1 MIREAT
7 GKESLTPRQ
16 EQAGSGRSR
25 DSWRGSSGAW
35 REVKWRRK
43 HAVGLLDGESRK
55 EKKLLASLHLAGEN
69 GLRGEEK
76 GDWPCLREGIK
87 QRAEVLQ
94 LAACSPLAHREEGGT
109 SCPRPWRMCTWGG
122 RRAAVG

>member
-1 MIREAT
+1 M
-7 GKESLTPRQ
+7 PRQ
-16 EQAGSGRSR
+16 EQAGSGRIR
-25 DSWRGSSGAW
+25 DSWRRSSGAW

-94 LAACSPLAHREEGGT
+94 LAACSPLARREEGA
-109 SCPRPWRMCTWGG
+109 PRVLVHGG
-122 RRAAVG
+122 FVFVVGDELLSDEA

>member
-1 MIREAT
+1 M
-7 GKESLTPRQ
+7 
-16 EQAGSGRSR
+16 
-25 DSWRGSSGAW
+25 
-35 REVKWRRK
+35 
-43 HAVGLLDGESRK
+43 LLDYSMERVGRK
-55 EKKLLASLHLAGEN
+55 KKLLASLHLAGEN

>member
-1 MIREAT
+1 M
-7 GKESLTPRQ
+7 
-16 EQAGSGRSR
+16 
-25 DSWRGSSGAW
+25 
-35 REVKWRRK
+35 KWRRK

-94 LAACSPLAHREEGGT
+94 LAACSPRGVGHLVSSSMEDVYLGWAT
-109 SCPRPWRMCTWGG
+109 SCCRMRPEALCCTSFNGEFTG
-122 RRAAVG
+122 MVETEELSMLHL